1 MKSLILIAVR
11 LVLEI
16 VPDIWNGE
24 KVIFRQHSSF
34 TSSTSVLLQ
43 AKGLRVSYYLLYWGS
58 FLFRHPSL
66 GLLFR
71 RHWSRFHFQ
80 CSRSERPSYQPEACS
95 PPMQFP
101 VSPLIIKALPWML
114 SIISQ
119 KKQQIRA
126 VSSIFK
132 SCSAPHKLHIDNSVI
147 LISLN
152 SGVVSNKTPLL
163 TSWYTAEYDKDN
175 I

>member
-1 MKSLILIAVR
+1 MKSLILIAVK
-11 LVLEI
+11 LILEI

-24 KVIFRQHSSF
+24 KVSFRQHSSF
-34 TSSTSVLLQ
+34 ASSTSMLLQ
-43 AKGLRVSYYLLYWGS
+43 ARGLCVSYYLLYWGS

-66 GLLFR
+66 GLLSR

-80 CSRSERPSYQPEACS
+80 CSRSKRPHYQAEACS

-101 VSPLIIKALPWML
+101 VSSLMIKALSWML

-126 VSSIFK
+126 GSSIFK
-132 SCSAPHKLHIDNSVI
+132 SCSAPHKLHIDNSI
-147 LISLN
+147 LSSLN
-152 SGVVSNKTPLL
+152 SGVVSNKPPLL

-175 I
+175 A